1 MAGAI
6 ANKTVTYDLA
16 RARAGMKAFVKTH
29 QSSKEIIQ
37 DLQELMPGATLV
49 SCSGFGEAI
58 INCME

>member
-1 MAGAI
+1 
-6 ANKTVTYDLA
+6 DLA

>member
-1 MAGAI
+1 
-6 ANKTVTYDLA
+6 
-16 RARAGMKAFVKTH
+16 MKAFVKTH

-49 SCSGFGEAI
+49 SCSGFGKAI